1 MRLFVAI
8 EVPEAWREAA
18 WRIGA
23 ALDEAARDETAHDRA
38 TRDEATRDETT
49 RDEATRDRA
58 TRDKAARGVLRRVDR
73 SRMHLTLRF
82 LGEVEDEL
90 LPALRRELERHIRS
104 ASLELALGHPGTFGG
119 PARTS
124 VVWLG
129 VTGDLAQLHTLA
141 DEVEEAIISAGLVS
155 GGQASGAPS
164 AGRHQLRPH
173 LTVARVRRSARPAQ
187 RRALA
192 AAVEAVAAPPPQ
204 RFRVERLVLVRSQLR
219 GDGPRYDEIARFRLP
234 PSGLESPPGP
244 LSDPHG

>member
-1 MRLFVAI
+1 MRLFLAI
-8 EVPEAWREAA
+8 EVPEEWREEA

-23 ALDEAARDETAHDRA
+23 ALDKAAL
-38 TRDEATRDETT
+38 DETT
-49 RDEATRDRA
+49 RDRA
-58 TRDKAARGVLRRVDR
+58 TLDESVPGILRRVDR

-82 LGEVEDEL
+82 FGEVEDDLVPSLE
-90 LPALRRELERHIRS
+90 RELERHIQS
-104 ASLELALGHPGTFGG
+104 PSLELALGHPGTFGG

-141 DEVEEAIISAGLVS
+141 DEVEEAVVSADLVS
-155 GGQASGAPS
+155 AERPAD
-164 AGRHQLRPH
+164 RRELRPH

-192 AAVEAVAAPPPQ
+192 AAVEAIAAPPPH

-219 GDGPRYDEIARFRLP
+219 SNGPRYEEIARFRLP
-234 PSGLESPPGP
+234 PSGL
-244 LSDPHG
+244 